1 MPEVKRRC
9 RVFQSLSAP
18 LRAGHETSGPLFSVV
33 TARQLRME
41 RATQASTMPR
51 MRSSRSTQITPLL
64 TPHEGGRDSR
74 PPSSAVF
81 LSPFSLAGERSC
93 YTLPWQR
100 LGTGCGA
107 HLAIDAFELGLH
119 GIERHEQR
127 VGDRLAGPGSC
138 QGFQHDLLVLAEVHE
153 DEAFRIDRCLSG
165 EHRLVGRLQ
174 VTLSELEEA
183 FRDPRVRS

>member
-1 MPEVKRRC
+1 MEAPESTAGLAAGLSSDHRLFAEAEAGAAVAVMLADKATSMERTTTSRVSQCVSTSANQFLSSRRGRSTRVPSVCGGASPVPEVKRRC

-74 PPSSAVF
+74 PPSSAV
-81 LSPFSLAGERSC
+81 LSQSVSLAGKRSC
-93 YTLPWQR
+93 SRALASVSERVVAPTLR
-100 LGTGCGA
+100 
-107 HLAIDAFELGLH
+107 
-119 GIERHEQR
+119 
-127 VGDRLAGPGSC
+127 
-138 QGFQHDLLVLAEVHE
+138 
-153 DEAFRIDRCLSG
+153 
-165 EHRLVGRLQ
+165 
-174 VTLSELEEA
+174 
-183 FRDPRVRS
+183 